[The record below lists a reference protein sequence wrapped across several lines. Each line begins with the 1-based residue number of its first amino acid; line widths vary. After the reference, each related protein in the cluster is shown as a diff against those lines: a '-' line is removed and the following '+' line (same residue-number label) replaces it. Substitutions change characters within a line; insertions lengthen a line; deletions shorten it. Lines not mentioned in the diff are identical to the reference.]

1 MLRFYTLMFVAGEAK
16 NLPSRSH
23 GSVGSRDVFC
33 TVNLDQEEI
42 HRTNTVEKT
51 LK

>member
-1 MLRFYTLMFVAGEAK
+1 MLILLVYLSGEAK
-16 NLPSRSH
+16 NLPSRGH

-33 TVNLDQEEI
+33 TVNLDQEEV